1 MKQKIIDDPIKK
13 IRVVQLEKDEI
24 LHVVPYAP
32 ESKDDLTFKQ
42 VTDATG
48 LTRSQ
53 IYTAIHK
60 GDLVKASGTGIK
72 KITKESLEKYIKLNR

>member
-1 MKQKIIDDPIKK
+1 MKEILDKPIKK
-13 IRVVQLEKDEI
+13 VRVVHLEKDEV
-24 LHVVPYAP
+24 LHVVPYAT

-53 IYTAIHK
+53 IYTAVK
-60 GDLVKASGTGIK
+60 NGLLVRANGTGIK
-72 KITKESLEKYIKLNR
+72 KITKESFENYIKLNR

>member
-1 MKQKIIDDPIKK
+1 MNKILDEPIKK
-13 IRVVQLEKDEI
+13 IRVVQLEKDEV

-53 IYTAIHK
+53 IYTAVK
-60 GDLVKASGTGIK
+60 NGLLVRANGTGIK
-72 KITKESLEKYIKLNR
+72 KITKESLENYIKLNR

>member
-1 MKQKIIDDPIKK
+1 MKEILDEPIKK
-13 IRVVQLEKDEI
+13 IRVVQLEKDEV

-42 VTDATG
+42 ITDATG

-53 IYTAIHK
+53 IYTAVK
-60 GDLVKASGTGIK
+60 NGLLVRANGTGIK
-72 KITKESLEKYIKLNR
+72 KITKESFEKYIKLNR

>member
-1 MKQKIIDDPIKK
+1 MNKILDKPIKK
-13 IRVVQLEKDEI
+13 IRVVQLEKDEV

-53 IYTAIHK
+53 IYTAVK
-60 GDLVKASGTGIK
+60 NGLLVRANGTGIK
-72 KITKESLEKYIKLNR
+72 KITKESFENYIKLNR

>member
-1 MKQKIIDDPIKK
+1 MNKILDEPIKK
-13 IRVVQLEKDEI
+13 IRVVQLEKDEV
-24 LHVVPYAP
+24 LHVVPYTP

-53 IYTAIHK
+53 IYTAVK
-60 GDLVKASGTGIK
+60 NGLLVRANGTGIK
-72 KITKESLEKYIKLNR
+72 KITKESLENYIKLNR

>member
-1 MKQKIIDDPIKK
+1 MKEILDEPIKK
-13 IRVVQLEKDEI
+13 IRVVQLEKDEV

-53 IYTAIHK
+53 IYTAINK
-60 GDLVKASGTGIK
+60 GELVKATRTGIK
-72 KITKESLEKYIKLNR
+72 KITKESFENYIKLNR